1 MAQAASCVYARMSL
15 EMDGTLDFDY
25 YSLGESIWYLIYLEL
40 LQRQPNQ
47 PSFEKLQENIFLG
60 ISNLIACLSS
70 LLNNF

>member
-1 MAQAASCVYARMSL
+1 MAQAQAASCVYARMSL

-60 ISNLIACLSS
+60 ISNLIA
-70 LLNNF
+70 

>member
-1 MAQAASCVYARMSL
+1 MVGWLVTSRMSL

-60 ISNLIACLSS
+60 ISNLIA
-70 LLNNF
+70 

>member
-60 ISNLIACLSS
+60 ISNLIA
-70 LLNNF
+70 

>member
-25 YSLGESIWYLIYLEL
+25 YSLGDSIWYLIYLEL

-60 ISNLIACLSS
+60 ISNLIA
-70 LLNNF
+70 